1 MKLTKWFA
9 VMGMMLAFCLLL
21 GACAQNEVVPQGS
34 ESTSESGSVATDGFS
49 MTIDGVDIGE
59 YKIVY
64 AHSPLEDVLSNTGKS
79 VGEDLAEYLQGENK
93 AMDFDYQTAVRLQ
106 TLIKDKVG
114 KTLELVKDTDEAK
127 KSDREILVGKTNR
140 DASIDGVDEL
150 GMDEFVC
157 KAVGTR
163 YMISGANYGTTWH
176 AVDSLEKLIKNEIKK
191 GSAVLDLKTSGRIED
206 SYEMKKVACVGDSIT
221 RGSQALP
228 DNIGPSEVTK
238 AWGADATA
246 VYFEQYLG
254 YPSVMQRELWQ
265 EYVVLNFGEGG
276 RTLTTTKENVRYRD
290 CAKFTECLEYS
301 NREDVAFDL
310 VLIMLGT
317 NDAGLNGNLDPLA
330 ASQKTDF
337 PVELKFLADSIAAG
351 SPDAQ
356 FVLMNAPHR
365 CDGSD
370 PLVGFS
376 DVREVQAKAVETL
389 REQMI
394 NIVLYDMNRFTIENL
409 TSDPSKEGKSPEME
423 VEIHEEYY
431 NLRFGAN
438 DKLHPSYLGY
448 GKIAEGMRELAE
460 FFLGDGNMPTYLI
473 V

>member
-1 MKLTKWFA
+1 LCLFFA
-9 VMGMMLAFCLLL
+9 LALLL
-21 GACAQNEVVPQGS
+21 PTIAACAKATTELQTEPVGSSS
-34 ESTSESGSVATDGFS
+34 ESEASTEKPTEKATKKPKE
-49 MTIDGVDIGE
+49 T
-59 YKIVY
+59 KP
-64 AHSPLEDVLSNTGKS
+64 A
-79 VGEDLAEYLQGENK
+79 
-93 AMDFDYQTAVRLQ
+93 DFDDQGNITLDGWSDYVIVRGAECTDSEKTAAIQIRNYIKRITGA
-106 TLIKDKVG
+106 TLDVI
-114 KTLELVKDTDEAK
+114 TDANAPAEK
-127 KSDREILVGKTNR
+127 EIVVGKTNR
-140 DASIDGVDEL
+140 DASIDGVDGL
-150 GMDEFVC
+150 GMDEYVC
-157 KAVGTR
+157 KTVGTK
-163 YMISGANYGTTWH
+163 YLVSGTNYGTTWH
-176 AVDSLEKLIKNEIKK
+176 AVDSLEKLIKDEIKK
-191 GSAVLDLKTSGRIED
+191 GTATLDLKTSGKIQD
-206 SYEMKKVACVGDSIT
+206 SYELKKVACVGDSIT

-238 AWGADATA
+238 SWGASATA
-246 VYFEQYLG
+246 IYFEQYLG

-317 NDAGLNGNLDPLA
+317 NDAGLNGNLNPLA

-370 PLVGFS
+370 PLVGFR